1 MAFDLNQ
8 KAKSLKQTAQNK
20 TWASFLHQ
28 NHPYTLLH
36 WSIGGTESVKK
47 DVWLLQDE
55 MTFETKEFDTIETAI
70 SWIGDHMSDITDIL

>member
-8 KAKSLKQTAQNK
+8 KVKSLKQTAQNK
-20 TWASFLHQ
+20 TWASFYIKSSV
-28 NHPYTLLH
+28 YTPSL
-36 WSIGGTESVKK
+36 VNRRDRVRQK